1 MGKIRVKTV
10 GIEEEEKKQQAEA
23 KKRADAKRAKEE
35 GSTNTTENGEEAS
48 SDTPKPTVQK
58 NVSKGKKVKSKK
70 QIAVE
75 KLIDKNK
82 QYKLK
87 DALEL
92 LPQIKLSSFDESVEL
107 HINTNEGPVSGNVT
121 LPHGTGKEVRVAI
134 ADEAIIAEIEKGQIN
149 FDILIAE
156 PMMMAKLAK
165 VAKVLGPRGL
175 MPNPK
180 NGTVTQKTEEAANK
194 FKAGQVNFKTE
205 SKFPLL
211 HMTVGKV
218 SFGSDKLSENIKSA
232 ISAVQKKN
240 VKSVTLKST
249 MSPGLRLE
257 TANL

>member
-1 MGKIRVKTV
+1 MGKIRVKTL
-10 GIEEEEKKQQAEA
+10 GIEEEEKKQQADA
-23 KKRADAKRAKEE
+23 KKRADAKRAKGE
-35 GSTNTTENGEEAS
+35 GSTDTSDEVI
-48 SDTPKPTVQK
+48 SDTPKVSVQK
-58 NVSKGKKVKSKK
+58 NATKGKKAKSKK

-82 QYKLK
+82 NYSLK
-87 DALEL
+87 EALEL
-92 LPQIKLSSFDESVEL
+92 LPQIKLASFDESVEL

-156 PMMMAKLAK
+156 PMMMAKLAR

-218 SFGSDKLSENIKSA
+218 SFGNDKLSENIKSA

-240 VKSVTLKST
+240 IKSVTLKST
-249 MSPGLRLE
+249 MSPGLKLN
-257 TANL
+257 TSSL